1 MLNAIVAGFGWLL
14 TPAGVN
20 ALFALVCLVAA
31 FGASVRSTMV
41 LAALLY
47 VALIFV

>member
-1 MLNAIVAGFGWLL
+1 MLNAIFAGFGWLL

-20 ALFALVCLVAA
+20 ALFALVCLMAA

-47 VALIFV
+47 VVLVFI